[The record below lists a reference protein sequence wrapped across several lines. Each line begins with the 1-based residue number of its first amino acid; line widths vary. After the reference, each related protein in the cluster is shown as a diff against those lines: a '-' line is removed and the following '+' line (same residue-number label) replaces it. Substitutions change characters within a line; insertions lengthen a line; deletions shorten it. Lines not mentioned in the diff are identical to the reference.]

1 MAHDENLVLRVRR
14 ALADEAGVSERR
26 MFGGIAF
33 MVDDKMALGCAT
45 PELMVRV
52 GKERYAAAL
61 ARPHVRP
68 MDFTG
73 KPFVG
78 YVYVA
83 PVGLRTAAQLR
94 RWTRAAVDFVRTL
107 PPPSR
112 RKKPKPFAA
121 TRARSK
127 AARSIKARPTP

>member
-1 MAHDENLVLRVRR
+1 MAHDEKLVLRVRQ
-14 ALADEAGVSERR
+14 ALAAETGVSERR
-26 MFGGIAF
+26 MFGGICF

-52 GKERYAAAL
+52 GKERYAEAL
-61 ARPHVRP
+61 AQAHVRP

-83 PVGLRTAAQLR
+83 PAGLRTAAQLA

-107 PPPSR
+107 PPPR
-112 RKKPKPFAA
+112 RRAKPKPFAA
-121 TRARSK
+121 RKLAAKARPV
-127 AARSIKARPTP
+127 KARPTR